1 MGLPDFSSK
10 STQKRQNRRREYSC
24 NALVILKSC
33 TLIEIPILG
42 GAEKKAKVI
51 FNFMGD
57 IYGCPLIS
65 LQYPP
70 CCLSLITSLT
80 NNLVMFFGRAGP
92 IRFNQART
100 SKAGMT
106 TSGAIHKR
114 RRNILGGRGVSNSY
128 VARY

>member
-1 MGLPDFSSK
+1 VGLPDFSSK

-100 SKAGMT
+100 SKVGMT
-106 TSGAIHKR
+106 TPAGGLR
-114 RRNILGGRGVSNSY
+114 RHFNISNEKCLIVNS
-128 VARY
+128 